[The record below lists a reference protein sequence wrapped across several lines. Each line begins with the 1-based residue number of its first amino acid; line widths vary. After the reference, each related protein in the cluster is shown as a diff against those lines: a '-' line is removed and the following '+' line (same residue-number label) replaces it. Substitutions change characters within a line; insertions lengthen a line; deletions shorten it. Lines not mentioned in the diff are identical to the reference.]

1 MLDATTRLIIPI
13 DLKLLKVTMPTTTTI
28 LDQISVEKTK
38 ISERLARLDADRAKI
53 ATQLTDLETAERVL
67 TRVSKTPPARRRR
80 SASAAEAK
88 ASNATRG
95 RGRPPKAATSK
106 SAGREPSARSLGLG
120 ERVLALA
127 TGKTRQE
134 LYAACPTDRPNH
146 VGMAVQRHIRA
157 GRIQERDGKLYATPP
172 ATEQAHAIA

>member
-1 MLDATTRLIIPI
+1 
-13 DLKLLKVTMPTTTTI
+13 MPTTTPTI
-28 LDQISVEKTK
+28 LDQISAEKTK
-38 ISERLARLDADRAKI
+38 VGERLARLDADRAKI

-157 GRIQERDGKLYATPP
+157 GRIQERDGKLYAASP
-172 ATEQAHAIA
+172 ATEQAPATA